1 MLIMKYSRLV
11 TIQKITKEAIDAFI
25 IEFIDKDIALASSAG
40 MFISIGLE
48 SKMFRRPFAILDAC
62 KDTGLVRFLFRV
74 VGASTAELSKLKA
87 KDSINIMAPLG
98 NSFIYN
104 DNTIPILIAGGVGV
118 PPIHYFAKSINNKE
132 KTYVLLGGS
141 NSDSLYMKDELKN
154 VSNLHIATDDGSVGF
169 NGNVVM
175 LLEDILKKDK
185 IMESDKKA
193 IIYACGPLPML
204 KGLRNAM
211 DNYGIKGYFSFEAMM
226 SCAIGLC
233 QGCALPIEKK
243 SKDNMYSLCCRDGS
257 IFEYDYIEL

>member
-1 MLIMKYSRLV
+1 MKYCRVV
-11 TIQKITKEAIDAFI
+11 TIERIIKEASDAFI

-40 MFISIGLE
+40 MFLTVGLK
-48 SKMFRRPFAILDAC
+48 SKTFRRPFAILDAC

-74 VGASTAELSKLKA
+74 VGEATAELSKFKP

-98 NSFIYN
+98 NSFTYH

-118 PPIHYFAKSINNKE
+118 PPIHYFAKSLNNKE

-154 VSNLHIATDDGSVGF
+154 VSKLHIATDDGSIGF
-169 NGNVVM
+169 DGNVVM
-175 LLEDILKKDK
+175 LLEDILKRDK

-193 IIYACGPLPML
+193 IIYACGSVLML
-204 KGLRNAM
+204 KGLKSAM
-211 DNYGIKGYFSFEAMM
+211 NNYGIKGYFSFEAMM